1 VQPDA
6 VDLWQVLLTA
16 TEASASAAG
25 DLASLQALMPVLLGD
40 RGEVQGVKG
49 RVAEMISA
57 APDTKGSSRYCR
69 ALLLDWVTP
78 QTPQLTPMSPLYR
91 YCRPEDAGAL
101 LFMSS
106 NMAIKAT
113 GERVREAKALLEG
126 LIVSFEER
134 DVFINHECA
143 ARNSGEILTQCWR
156 NSGAIVARF
165 CAISLTRLLLYSG
178 TPTSSAASRARRAA
192 TVRRRRCPSYRS
204 STSTASGSARS
215 LR

>member
-1 VQPDA
+1 MQPDA

-69 ALLLDWVTP
+69 
-78 QTPQLTPMSPLYR
+78 
-91 YCRPEDAGAL
+91 PEDAGAL

-106 NMAIKAT
+106 NTAIKAT

-143 ARNSGEILTQCWR
+143 AAQFGRNSGAIRVQLWR
-156 NSGAIVARF
+156 NSGAILRHSSEAPPPLQVRQPAPPPRGHAERQRFEGGAAGATAALPQRPADRLAR
-165 CAISLTRLLLYSG
+165 
-178 TPTSSAASRARRAA
+178 
-192 TVRRRRCPSYRS
+192 
-204 STSTASGSARS
+204 
-215 LR
+215 

>member
-1 VQPDA
+1 MQPDA

-69 ALLLDWVTP
+69 
-78 QTPQLTPMSPLYR
+78 
-91 YCRPEDAGAL
+91 PEDAGAL

-106 NMAIKAT
+106 NTAIKAT

-143 ARNSGEILTQCWR
+143 ARNSGAIRGQFGCS
-156 NSGAIVARF
+156 SGAVLAQF
-165 CAISLTRLLLYSG
+165 F
-178 TPTSSAASRARRAA
+178 
-192 TVRRRRCPSYRS
+192 
-204 STSTASGSARS
+204 
-215 LR
+215 